1 MTGNPWGKFKG
12 DVLQALEAAL
22 SHLGW
27 KPPKELEQTLEE
39 PPDPSLGDLATT
51 ICFELAKVLHKSP
64 TWLATELARAIEPS
78 GLIARV
84 EAAGTYVN
92 FFVDLPKLA
101 KLTLRTI
108 EEAGVKYGH
117 LEIGKGQKVVIEHT
131 SVNPTKPLHIGHGR
145 NAVIGDTTARILRA
159 LGYEVE
165 VQNYIDD
172 MGLQVAQML
181 LAYQK
186 IKRKPRAKFDHMLG
200 LLYVDL
206 HRRFERE
213 PKLERRV
220 REILKQLE
228 RGKGN
233 LTRLARK
240 LSERCVKANL
250 QTTDRLDIKYDLLA
264 WESDIARSG
273 MLQEALKRLRATPH
287 VVEGTGDRAGTLI
300 LRLSDFGIGDK
311 VLVRSNGTAVYTA
324 RDIAYQL
331 WKFGQTKA
339 GLLFKLHSKRLD
351 RTKTYTTSR
360 RGRLRRKF
368 GRADKVINVVG
379 AEQKFP
385 QRVVFAALKA
395 LGLEREYQNSHH
407 MAYEHV
413 WLPTGKFSGRRGTW
427 VGFSMD
433 EVIEEAV
440 QRAYAEVEKRNPK
453 TTKQFKQQAA
463 EFVGVGA
470 VRYSLIQT
478 SPEKKVVFKWEE
490 ALNFEQNSG
499 PAIQYSHAR
508 ACSILRKAKRRG
520 GKHSPD
526 VFELP
531 EEQRLIKQL
540 AKLPEVLRA
549 AGERLQPN
557 LPAIYAADLALTFN
571 KFYEVAPVIE
581 ARTLELRAARLQL
594 VNCTRIALR
603 NALETLGIVAPER
616 M

>member
-1 MTGNPWGKFKG
+1 MMGNPWGKFKG
-12 DVLQALEAAL
+12 EVLHALEAAL

-64 TWLATELARAIEPS
+64 TWLATELVRAIEPS

-84 EAAGTYVN
+84 EAAGSYVN

-108 EEAGVKYGH
+108 EGAGVKYGH
-117 LEIGKGQKVVIEHT
+117 LEVGKGQKVVIEHT

-145 NAVIGDTTARILRA
+145 NAVIGDTMARILCDLA
-159 LGYEVE
+159 YEVE
-165 VQNYIDD
+165 IQNYIDD
-172 MGLQVAQML
+172 MGLQVAQTL
-181 LAYQK
+181 LAYQMA
-186 IKRKPRAKFDHMLG
+186 KRKPRAKFDHMLG
-200 LLYVDL
+200 LIYVDL

-228 RGKGN
+228 RGKGG

-250 QTTDRLDIKYDLLA
+250 QTTDRLGIRYDLLA

-273 MLQEALKRLRATPH
+273 MLQEALKRLRATPN
-287 VVEGTGDRAGTLI
+287 VVDGIGELAGTLI

-311 VLVRSNGTAVYTA
+311 VLVRSDGTAVYTT

-331 WKFGQTKA
+331 WKFGRTKA
-339 GLLFKLHSKRLD
+339 DLLFKLHSKRPD
-351 RTKTYTTSR
+351 GTKTYTTSR
-360 RGRLRRKF
+360 RGRPGRKF
-368 GRADKVINVVG
+368 GRADMVINVVG

-385 QRVVFAALKA
+385 QQVVFAALKA

-427 VGFSMD
+427 VGFSVD
-433 EVIEEAV
+433 EIIEEAV
-440 QRAYAEVEKRNPK
+440 QRAYAEVEKRNLK
-453 TTKQFKQQAA
+453 ASKQFKRLAA

-526 VFELP
+526 VFELL

-549 AGERLQPN
+549 AGEKLQPN
-557 LPAIYAADLALTFN
+557 LPTIYAADLALTFN

-581 ARTLELRAARLQL
+581 ARTPELRAARLRL
-594 VNCTRIALR
+594 VNCTRIALQ

>member
-1 MTGNPWGKFKG
+1 MAANPWGKFKG
-12 DVLQALEAAL
+12 DMLQSLEAAL
-22 SHLGW
+22 SQHGW
-27 KPPKELEQTLEE
+27 KPPKKLEQTLEE
-39 PPDPSLGDLATT
+39 PPNPALGDLATT
-51 ICFELAKVLHKSP
+51 ICFDLAKSLHKSP
-64 TWLATELARAIEPS
+64 MWLAVELGKAIKPV

-84 EAAGTYVN
+84 EVKGNYIN
-92 FFVDLPKLA
+92 FFVDLSKLA
-101 KLTLRTI
+101 ELTLRTI
-108 EEAGVKYGH
+108 EGSGAKYGH
-117 LEIGKGQKVVIEHT
+117 LEVGKGQKVVIEHT

-145 NAVIGDTTARILRA
+145 NAVIGDTMARILRA
-159 LGYEVE
+159 LDHKVE
-165 VQNYIDD
+165 IQNYIDD
-172 MGLQVAQML
+172 MGLQVAQTL
-181 LAYQK
+181 LAYK
-186 IKRKPRAKFDHMLG
+186 TIKRKPRAKFDHMLG

-206 HRRFERE
+206 HRRFGRE

-228 RGKGN
+228 RGKGSFP
-233 LTRLARK
+233 RLARK
-240 LSERCVKANL
+240 LSERCVKASL
-250 QTTDRLDIKYDLLA
+250 QTTDRLGISYDLLA

-287 VVEGTGDRAGTLI
+287 VVEGTGERAGTLI
-300 LRLSDFGIGDK
+300 LRLSDYGIGDK
-311 VLVRSNGTAVYTA
+311 VLVRSDGTAVYTA

-339 GLLFKLHSKRLD
+339 GLMFKLHSKRPD
-351 RTKTYTTSR
+351 KTKTYTTSR
-360 RGRLRRKF
+360 RGKPSRKF
-368 GRADKVINVVG
+368 GRADKVINVIG

-427 VGFSMD
+427 VGFSVD
-433 EVIEEAV
+433 EAIEEAV

-453 TTKQFKQQAA
+453 AAKKFKQQAA

-478 SPEKKVVFKWEE
+478 SPEKKVTFKWEE

-499 PAIQYSHAR
+499 PAVQYSHAR

-520 GKHSPD
+520 GKHPPD

-531 EEQRLIKQL
+531 EEKRLIKQL

-549 AGERLQPN
+549 AGEKLQPN

-571 KFYEVAPVIE
+571 KFYEAAPVIE
-581 ARTLELRAARLQL
+581 AKTSKLKAARLRL
-594 VNCTRIALR
+594 VNCTRIILH